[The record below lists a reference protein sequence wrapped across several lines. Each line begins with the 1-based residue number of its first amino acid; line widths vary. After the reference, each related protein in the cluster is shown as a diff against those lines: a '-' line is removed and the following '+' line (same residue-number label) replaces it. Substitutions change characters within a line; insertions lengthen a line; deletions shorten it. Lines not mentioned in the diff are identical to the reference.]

1 MIRCAVLA
9 VACVLS
15 VAGNGAPAA
24 PEPRA
29 ERAIGEGGRA
39 ADDLRSGFVLVAN
52 QQSASASLIDL
63 STDTA
68 KVIQVGTGPHEAVIA
83 PSGRVGVVT
92 IYGTQPAGNQLAVID
107 IPAGTVRRTISLGEF
122 TRPHGA
128 NFLPGDESRVVV
140 TSESTSNI
148 VVVNIAT
155 GAVEG
160 PIGTGAAGSH
170 MVGLTADG
178 TRAFTSNVG
187 SGSISEIDLAGKKLV
202 RTITTGPQ
210 TEGIAVA
217 PDGSTV
223 WAGSNANGTVAI
235 VDTKTGIVSATLPG
249 FAMPYRLAISGDG
262 KTAIICDPKG
272 DKLAI
277 ADVAT
282 RKVVWTL
289 DGIGSPRGVN
299 IAPDGRTAFVTLA
312 ADETMGVVDLVSR
325 KLTRKV
331 KVEKSPDGVWYGR
344 VPR

>member
-1 MIRCAVLA
+1 MKRAIVLVVGCVV
-9 VACVLS
+9 VAT
-15 VAGNGAPAA
+15 AGLLAA
-24 PEPRA
+24 PQPRA
-29 ERAIGEGGRA
+29 ERATGEGW
-39 ADDLRSGFVLVAN
+39 DDLKSGFVLVAN

-92 IYGTQPAGNQLAVID
+92 IYGIQPAGNQLAVVD
-107 IPAGTVRRTISLGEF
+107 IPGGTVRKTISLGEF

-128 NFLPGDESRVVV
+128 NFMPGDESRVVV

-148 VVVNIAT
+148 VVVNIST
-155 GAVEG
+155 GVVEG
-160 PIGTGAAGSH
+160 SIGTGAAGSH

-178 TRAFTSNVG
+178 KRAFTANVG
-187 SGSISEIDLAGKKLV
+187 GGSISEIDLVGKKLV
-202 RTITTGPQ
+202 RTITTAPQ

-223 WAGSNANGTVAI
+223 WAGSNANGTVAV
-235 VDTKTGIVSATLPG
+235 VDTKTGTIVETISGL
-249 FAMPYRLAISGDG
+249 AMPYRLAISNDG

-272 DKLAI
+272 DKLAV

-282 RKVVWTL
+282 RKILWTL

-299 IAPDGRTAFVTLA
+299 IAPDGKTAFVTLA
-312 ADETMGVVDLVSR
+312 ADETMGVVDLVAR

-344 VPR
+344 VPK